1 MERIPSFDIVK
12 AIALGAVIFGHYSFG
27 GTPTSLVDF
36 SCSFSMPTF
45 FFISGYFCKKEPL
58 GTKAIKK
65 STSSLLI
72 PYAITSTLLIYLP
85 AMRATLLPSERI
97 LSTVTTWIVAGLY
110 GSDGVFPDMPRTSSQ
125 SERPGTFGP
134 SSGARFF

>member
-1 MERIPSFDIVK
+1 MERIPSFYIVK

-97 LSTVTTWIVAGLY
+97 LSTVTTWIVAALY
-110 GSDGVFPDMPRTSSQ
+110 GSDGVFPDMPKTSSQ